1 MSLRIFFVLLLC
13 IVSPSISSVTIL
25 AIGKTG
31 LGKSF
36 TATLFGCKA
45 KVRDT
50 GNSNSTTK
58 NVTIHK
64 CGNYNYIDTPGFDDS
79 DRVTDDYTIIN
90 IVSTMQKNKITDI
103 HTLFWFV
110 NEDTST
116 TSLQNQAKFIDGL
129 GMSNTNNVWN
139 NVIVVYKGLN
149 VLFKKNAIIGAIT
162 EINNNADIT
171 KIHMMP
177 VYLYEAVNPEE
188 KSEYENIKGIYK
200 KEELLNVYE
209 NIIKEKKHKHHPI
222 QIVFNDATCIK
233 CGIKTDL
240 RLKDKY
246 PCHTKVKHK
255 HDEKIETIDNS
266 RYEHPG
272 YLETEYDSGWEAADA
287 VIGDIPFINL
297 ITKSGKEATKKKI
310 FSCCGKERGSS

>member
-1 MSLRIFFVLLLC
+1 MSLRIFFILLLC

-45 KVRDT
+45 EV
-50 GNSNSTTK
+50 GNAEKSTK
-58 NVTIHK
+58 YVTFHKK
-64 CGNYNYIDTPGFDDS
+64 CGNYKNYNYIDTPGFDDS
-79 DRVTDDYTIIN
+79 DHVTDDDIIIN
-90 IVSTMQKNKITDI
+90 ITSTMQKNKITHI

-110 NEDTST
+110 GELKATS
-116 TSLQNQAKFIDGL
+116 SLKKQAKFIEDL
-129 GMSNTNNVWN
+129 AMNNTNNVWN
-139 NVIVVYKGLN
+139 NVIVVFKGLN
-149 VLFKKNAIIGAIT
+149 VEFKKNAIIGAIT

-177 VYLYEAVNPEE
+177 VYLYEEVNPEE
-188 KSEYENIKGIYK
+188 KSECENIKGIYK

-222 QIVFNDATCIK
+222 RIVFNDATCIK
-233 CGIKTDL
+233 CGIKIDL

-246 PCHTKVKHK
+246 PCHTKVKHQ
-255 HDEKIETIDNS
+255 HYEKIETIDNT

-272 YLETEYDSGWEAADA
+272 YLETKYDPRLESADA
-287 VIGDIPFINL
+287 VFGAFPFIDL
-297 ITKSGKEATKKKI
+297 FAIKKKI